1 MKHDPVVSGT
11 RKPVNLTLDTGI
23 VAAAREAG
31 LNLSKV
37 SEAAL
42 REATR
47 QEQGRRWLEE
57 NREALEGWGRW
68 YEKHGDPLA
77 DYKLW

>member
-11 RKPVNLTLDTGI
+11 RKSVNLTLDTGI

-37 SEAAL
+37 AESAI

-47 QEQGRRWLEE
+47 AEQGRRWKEE
-57 NREALEGWGRW
+57 HREHFAAWNEW
-68 YEKHGDPLA
+68 YEANGDPLGHLR
-77 DYKLW
+77 LW

>member
-23 VAAAREAG
+23 VAAAREMG

-47 QEQGRRWLEE
+47 QEQGRRWKED
-57 NREALEGWGRW
+57 NREALAGWARW
-68 YEKHGDPLA
+68 VEKHGLPLEK
-77 DYKLW
+77 YRLF

>member
-1 MKHDPVVSGT
+1 MKHDAIVSGK

-31 LNLSKV
+31 LNLSKI

-47 QEQGRRWLEE
+47 KEQGRRWLEA

-68 YEKHGDPLA
+68 YEKNGDPLA
-77 DYKLW
+77 AYKLW

>member
-1 MKHDPVVSGT
+1 MKHDPVVSGK

-23 VAAAREAG
+23 VAAARDAG
-31 LNLSKV
+31 LNLSKI

-47 QEQGRRWLEE
+47 AEQGRRWAEE
-57 NREALEGWGRW
+57 NREALAGWARW
-68 YEKHGDPLA
+68 VDKNGLPLA
-77 DYKLW
+77 KYRLF

>member
-1 MKHDPVVSGT
+1 MKHDPLVSGT
-11 RKPVNLTLDTGI
+11 RRSVNLTLDTGI

-37 SEAAL
+37 AELAI

-47 QEQGRRWLEE
+47 EEQGRRWKEEHREHFEAWNACVEKNGLPLE
-57 NREALEGWGRW
+57 NYRLF
-68 YEKHGDPLA
+68 
-77 DYKLW
+77 